1 MRMLVHLLHGMA
13 VMAWRFPS
21 LDDAGRQA
29 RIQWWSA
36 KLVRVAGL
44 RLHTS
49 GQAHPGAAL
58 LLANHISWLDIAAIH
73 AVAPRARFV
82 SKADVLAWPLLG
94 WLIRH
99 AGTLFIERERKR
111 DALRV
116 LHQIGSALQAGDL
129 VAVFPEGTTGSGR
142 GLLPFHANLLQ
153 SAIVTAAP
161 VQGVALRY
169 SDAEHAVSPA
179 AEFLGDTTLLQTVW
193 RMLGTR
199 GLAVRVDLL
208 PALPSAGAERRALA
222 EAVRQ
227 QIDAALSATAPRG
240 AAAATASARP
250 VGETT

>member
-1 MRMLVHLLHGMA
+1 MAVHLLHGMA
-13 VMAWRFPS
+13 VMALRFPS
-21 LDDAGRQA
+21 LDLAGRQE

-44 RLHTS
+44 RLYCS
-49 GQAHPGAAL
+49 GVAQPGAAL

-94 WLIRH
+94 WLIKN

-116 LHQIGSALQAGDL
+116 LHQVAAALTDGDM

-142 GLLPFHANLLQ
+142 ELLPFHANLLQ
-153 SAIVTAAP
+153 SAISTNTP

-169 SDAEHAVSPA
+169 SDARHSVSPA

-193 RMLGTR
+193 RMLSTP
-199 GLAVRVDLL
+199 GLSVHVALL
-208 PALPSAGAERRALA
+208 PALPSSHTERRALT
-222 EAVRQ
+222 EAVRV
-227 QIDAALSATAPRG
+227 QIDGALNGVAPQ
-240 AAAATASARP
+240 RP
-250 VGETT
+250 TVAVPGPLQVSETP